1 MNNIPRFKLKFK
13 LEILEKLQKGISI
26 SSGVN
31 HRTYLEEFQ
40 RNKISEHSSHKQ
52 TSNNSMSNSHY
63 IINKNLPINSSKN
76 KHSKYT
82 MRNSKFFTGDIDNL
96 PGYNILTSDI
106 SLEEKEELLKYIKSC
121 DNPNILFQSF
131 HLIYSKTYFNKI
143 KCKNGTNIIIN
154 IFKDLVKKY
163 KEGNFLENKNDKRNN
178 NLNMPNNKNVITENL
193 NERNLDNELNL
204 EIENEIELFM
214 VLKNVME
221 LNDINAFE
229 IFNIFKYN
237 ESFTFTEKH
246 FMYLVYL
253 FSSFECNCLNDFIT
267 LFGDE
272 IFEELS
278 SNEKYITT
286 SRMRI
291 FGEILNIPTKD
302 MNDILEKMNIN
313 LFTPINQEKFMTFYL
328 NLIKN
333 YFSLNNVIIDGN
345 DFFNNMGN
353 NSNKNLNN
361 HGFISLNKNFGSKLK
376 ENNYSQNLGNVMGNK
391 IYIMG
396 SFNKKENNSNSN
408 TNSNNNSHKYNM
420 NYNQKRIII
429 GFNNTSNLK
438 SKDKLKKLMNKKINF
453 KK

>member
-13 LEILEKLQKGISI
+13 LEILEKLQKGIPI
-26 SSGVN
+26 SSGIN
-31 HRTYLEEFQ
+31 HRSYFEEFKL
-40 RNKISEHSSHKQ
+40 NKISDHASHKQ

-63 IINKNLPINSSKN
+63 ISKKSIIINSSKN

-96 PGYNILTSDI
+96 PGYTTLTSDI
-106 SLEEKEELLKYIKSC
+106 SLEEKEELLKYIKNC

-131 HLIYSKTYFNKI
+131 NLINTKKYFNKI

-178 NLNMPNNKNVITENL
+178 ILMPNNNKNVITENL
-193 NERNLDNELNL
+193 NERNNRNNEINL
-204 EIENEIELFM
+204 EIENEIELYM

-229 IFNIFKYN
+229 IFNTFKYN

-246 FMYLVYL
+246 FMYLFYL
-253 FSSFECNCLNDFIT
+253 FASFECNFLNDFIT

-278 SNEKYITT
+278 SNEKQITV

-291 FGEILNIPTKD
+291 FGELLNIPTKE
-302 MNDILEKMNIN
+302 MNEILSEMKFD
-313 LFTPINQEKFMTFYL
+313 LFTPINQEKFLEFYL
-328 NLIKN
+328 NLSKKYSN
-333 YFSLNNVIIDGN
+333 QNSEGNNLMIN
-345 DFFNNMGN
+345 TGN
-353 NSNKNLNN
+353 NSNKILNN
-361 HGFISLNKNFGSKLK
+361 HGYNNFSKNLGSKLK
-376 ENNYSQNLGNVMGNK
+376 ENNHPQNIGNSFGNK
-391 IYIMG
+391 IYTMG
-396 SFNKKENNSNSN
+396 SFSRKDN
-408 TNSNNNSHKYNM
+408 TNSNYLHKNNVAF
-420 NYNQKRIII
+420 NQKRIIN
-429 GFNNTSNLK
+429 GFNISNLK
-438 SKDKLKKLMNKKINF
+438 GKENLNKLINKKMHF

>member
-13 LEILEKLQKGISI
+13 LEILDKLQKGIQG
-26 SSGVN
+26 SSGTN
-31 HRTYLEEFQ
+31 HRSHFEEFQ
-40 RNKISEHSSHKQ
+40 LNKISDYPSHKQ

-63 IINKNLPINSSKN
+63 LPNKNIIINSSKN

-96 PGYNILTSDI
+96 PGYTILTSDI
-106 SLEEKEELLKYIKSC
+106 SLEEKEELLKYIKNS

-131 HLIYSKTYFNKI
+131 HLISSKKYFNKI
-143 KCKNGTNIIIN
+143 KCKNGTSIIIS
-154 IFKDLVKKY
+154 IFKELVKKY
-163 KEGNFLENKNDKRNN
+163 KEGNFLEKKIDNKWSNI
-178 NLNMPNNKNVITENL
+178 NMPNNSKNVITENL
-193 NERNLDNELNL
+193 NERNRDTDINL
-204 EIENEIELFM
+204 EIENEIELYM

-221 LNDINAFE
+221 LSDINAFE

-246 FMYLVYL
+246 FMYLFYL
-253 FSSFECNCLNDFIT
+253 FASFECNCLNDFIT

-278 SNEKYITT
+278 SNEKYITV

-302 MNDILEKMNIN
+302 MNDILQEMKLD
-313 LFTPINQEKFMTFYL
+313 LFTPINQEKFMNFYL
-328 NLIKN
+328 NLSKKYCSQNNGVMDGKN
-333 YFSLNNVIIDGN
+333 LVANT
-345 DFFNNMGN
+345 GN

-361 HGFISLNKNFGSKLK
+361 HGFINLNKTFGSKLK
-376 ENNYSQNLGNVMGNK
+376 ENNHSQNIANSFGNK
-391 IYIMG
+391 IYTMG
-396 SFNKKENNSNSN
+396 SFNRKDNIGNNI
-408 TNSNNNSHKYNM
+408 HKNDRAV
-420 NYNQKRIII
+420 NQKRIIS
-429 GFNNTSNLK
+429 GFNMANFK
-438 SKDKLKKLMNKKINF
+438 SKDKLNKLVSKKIHF